1 MNPQPTI
8 DVMRTTAQTLRMGDV
23 RSKLRAVQTAQDA
36 LDAAKALLLAEL
48 EVSKDYEI
56 DGASTLGTWVRNEL
70 RLGSGQATTLVRNL
84 AALRDLPLVAEV
96 ALAGRMSAEHLKAF
110 TFGLKHVGLEK
121 MLVHQEAFVAVAL
134 ECSPSD
140 LFEAIRHLKNV
151 VHPHDLDDKWRDGMD
166 KEDFTVDA
174 LPDGFHVTGF
184 LNTITGAKL
193 KKVLDSISTPRDK
206 DDQRTGAERRVQ
218 GLDDLLTAILAN
230 GLPDDKGVKPH
241 MSVYVD
247 ADTVAAAAERVK
259 QQTEHPYRTPNPMP
273 PVEPAVLAGH
283 GAIGPHLLM
292 YLLRVSD
299 LTAFIV
305 KTGTGAQQDQI
316 LNVGRTR
323 RLATLKQRQAVLA
336 RQKGVCAAPGCTH
349 THLKIHHVVFWSH
362 GGRTDLDQLI
372 GLCTRC
378 HHLLHKGELHIT
390 GNAATGFEF
399 TKRDGRPLRRR
410 RRRTGYRQ
418 AA

>member
-1 MNPQPTI
+1 MDPQLTI
-8 DVMRTTAQTLRMGDV
+8 DVMRDAAQTLRVGDV

-36 LDAAKALLLAEL
+36 LDAAKAILLAEL
-48 EVSKDYEI
+48 DATNDYEI
-56 DGASTLGTWVRNEL
+56 DGASTVGTWVRNEL

-84 AALRDLPLVAEV
+84 GALRDLPLVAE
-96 ALAGRMSAEHLKAF
+96 AAMAGRMSAEHLKAF
-110 TFGLKHVGLEK
+110 TFGLKHVGLEP
-121 MLVHQEAFVAVAL
+121 MLLHQEAFVAVAL
-134 ECSPSD
+134 ECSPSE
-140 LFEAIRHLKNV
+140 LFEAVRHLKNL
-151 VHPHDLDDKWRDGMD
+151 VHPEELDNKWRDGMD
-166 KEDFTVDA
+166 KEDFAVDA

-193 KKVLDSISTPRDK
+193 KKVLDSISAPRDK

-218 GLDDLLTAILAN
+218 GLDDLLSSILAN

-247 ADTVAAAAERVK
+247 AETVAAAADHVK
-259 QQTEHPYRTPNPMP
+259 QQTEHPYRTPDPMP

-283 GAIGPHLLM
+283 GPIGPHLLM
-292 YLLRVSD
+292 YFLCVSD
-299 LTAFIV
+299 YTVFLMGENGGDRQAQV
-305 KTGTGAQQDQI
+305 LNAGTDRYQP
-316 LNVGRTR
+316 N
-323 RLATLKQRQAVLA
+323 LKQRRSVLA

-349 THLKIHHVVFWSH
+349 THHEIHHTVFWSK
-362 GGRTDLDQLI
+362 GGKTDVDQLI

-378 HHLLHKGELHIT
+378 HHLLHKGGLHIT

-399 TKRDGRPLRRR
+399 AKRDGRTLRRR
-410 RRRTGYRQ
+410 RISRPH